1 MSERIVVHILPEHF
15 QAFKKLMPNDERLG
29 KTYKEW
35 IQRRAEADA
44 GAGIAGMKQVTV
56 KPEEFEMY
64 CLQLRQIPNYSVLEA
79 LAAKK
84 AREAT

>member
-1 MSERIVVHILPEHF
+1 MAERIVVHILPEHF

-35 IQRRAEADA
+35 IRRRSEEERASGEA
-44 GAGIAGMKQVTV
+44 GRLVTIR
-56 KPEEFEMY
+56 PQEFEVY
-64 CLQLRQIPNYSVLEA
+64 CLQLGQVPNYSVLEA

-84 AREAT
+84 AKEAS